1 LTGVFPV
8 MDDIPNDRHP
18 LVTYAL
24 LVASL
29 AVLVL
34 LGAGVGAIAGV
45 VLFLWWFG
53 PSVEDALGRPRFLVF
68 ALAGAAIAA
77 GVQALAD
84 PSPAVAVAAAS
95 GGVAAIMG
103 AYLRLY
109 PTARVFTLMLWPL
122 FSTFVAIPIVV
133 LLAGWIA
140 LQVALALIDPG
151 SVAWAGQL
159 AGFAAGALTAGLLAT
174 HVKTPE
180 SLLRRGRAAWQ

>member
-1 LTGVFPV
+1 
-8 MDDIPNDRHP
+8 MDDIPKDRHP

-29 AVLVL
+29 VVLVML
-34 LGAGVGAIAGV
+34 DAGAGALIGV
-45 VLFLWWFG
+45 VVFLWWFG
-53 PSVEDALGRPRFLVF
+53 PSVEDALGRPRFLAF
-68 ALAGAAIAA
+68 AVGGAAIGA
-77 GVQALAD
+77 GVQALVD

-103 AYLRLY
+103 GYLRLY
-109 PTARVFTLMLWPL
+109 PWARVLTLVLWPL
-122 FSTFVAIPIVV
+122 FSTFVAIPIAV
-133 LLAGWIA
+133 LLAAWIA

-151 SVAWAGQL
+151 SVAYAGQI
-159 AGFAAGALTAGLLAT
+159 AAFTAGAVAARPIAA